1 MMTPKNTPI
10 FDSDDDEGLLD
21 DPVQI
26 AALAQRLAEL
36 EEPQPWTARAGRKTL
51 REKLLAGLH
60 GLKHAIRGDSSFFAH
75 GYRAMLIGLI
85 AAQLGVNAYS
95 WCMLVLGFGL
105 VLIAELAHSAIDTLA
120 RVIGDPDEPRLLMA
134 REIAAAGVLV
144 AVFVS
149 ASVSI
154 TILLLKLGSQ
164 LGWWA

>member
-1 MMTPKNTPI
+1 MKKTQLTQSLL
-10 FDSDDDEGLLD
+10 DEDEGLLD
-21 DPVQI
+21 DPARI

-36 EEPQPWTARAGRKTL
+36 QEDQPLTAHAGRKTL
-51 REKLLAGLH
+51 RDKLLAGLH

-75 GYRAMLIGLI
+75 GYRALLIGLI

-105 VLIAELAHSAIDTLA
+105 VLTAELAHSAIDTLA
-120 RVIGDPDEPRLLMA
+120 RVVGDPDEPHLLMA

-154 TILLLKLGSQ
+154 TILLLKFGSQ

>member
-1 MMTPKNTPI
+1 
-10 FDSDDDEGLLD
+10 
-21 DPVQI
+21 
-26 AALAQRLAEL
+26 
-36 EEPQPWTARAGRKTL
+36 
-51 REKLLAGLH
+51 
-60 GLKHAIRGDSSFFAH
+60 
-75 GYRAMLIGLI
+75 MLIGLI

-120 RVIGDPDEPRLLMA
+120 RVMGDPDEPRLLMA

-164 LGWWA
+164 LSWWA

>member
-1 MMTPKNTPI
+1 MKTITQAE
-10 FDSDDDEGLLD
+10 FDSDDETVLLD
-21 DPVQI
+21 DPVRI
-26 AALAQRLAEL
+26 AALARRLAEL
-36 EEPQPWTARAGRKTL
+36 EEPQPWTPRAGRKTL
-51 REKLLAGLH
+51 REKLLAGLR

-75 GYRAMLIGLI
+75 GYRATLIGLI

-95 WCMLVLGFGL
+95 WCILVLGFGL
-105 VLIAELAHSAIDTLA
+105 VLVAELAHSAIDTLA
-120 RVIGDPDEPRLLMA
+120 RLIGDPDDPPLLMA

-154 TILLLKLGSQ
+154 TILLLRLGAQ